1 MRPLDAATL
10 RTPPP
15 GLALPGYDRR
25 AVEVGVVHFGVGAS
39 TAPTRPW

>member
-15 GLALPGYDRR
+15 GLAVPSYFALKKADR
-25 AVEVGVVHFGVGAS
+25 AKSEG
-39 TAPTRPW
+39 